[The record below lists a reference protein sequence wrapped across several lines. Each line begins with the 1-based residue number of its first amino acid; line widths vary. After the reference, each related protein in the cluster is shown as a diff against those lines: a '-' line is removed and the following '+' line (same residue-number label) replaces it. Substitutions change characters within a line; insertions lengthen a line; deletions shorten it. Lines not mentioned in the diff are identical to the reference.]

1 MLALRALLNCRIC
14 AQSVLH
20 DHPMLP
26 GILFVTVVL
35 GIAMHKK
42 KDQAKPL
49 KEFFHALA
57 ETMFAVV
64 DFIMW

>member
-1 MLALRALLNCRIC
+1 ML
-14 AQSVLH
+14 S
-20 DHPMLP
+20 